1 MSKRSSSPY
10 TLCSYRCVCA
20 CTRVFLRVCVR
31 VCVQMRVSTTL
42 ARTARGNMSAD
53 VDVDDLVSSIDYG
66 EWARDSGTARNS
78 SLEG

>member
-1 MSKRSSSPY
+1 M
-10 TLCSYRCVCA
+10 CVCMYMCVSPCVWA
-20 CTRVFLRVCVR
+20 CGR

-42 ARTARGNMSAD
+42 ARTARGNMTAD
-53 VDVDDLVSSIDYG
+53 VDVDDFVSSIDYG

>member
-1 MSKRSSSPY
+1 MCVCMYMCVSP
-10 TLCSYRCVCA
+10 CVCA
-20 CTRVFLRVCVR
+20 CGR

-42 ARTARGNMSAD
+42 ARTARGNMTAD
-53 VDVDDLVSSIDYG
+53 VDVDDFVSSIDYG